1 MYIVATS
8 KAEIKRKR
16 VTFQGIAKKKEEK
29 KKTREWVEKAENY
42 EECYLEISSA
52 AKQEE

>member
-16 VTFQGIAKKKEEK
+16 VTFQGILKK
-29 KKTREWVEKAENY
+29 KKTRKCVEKAENH
-42 EECYLEISSA
+42 EVCYLEISSA